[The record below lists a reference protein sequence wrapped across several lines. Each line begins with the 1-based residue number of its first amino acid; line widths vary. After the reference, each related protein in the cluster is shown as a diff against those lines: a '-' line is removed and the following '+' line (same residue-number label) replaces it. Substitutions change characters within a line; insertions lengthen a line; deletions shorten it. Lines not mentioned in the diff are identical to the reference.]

1 MLILDV
7 ANFEQWREVARDLLR
22 RGVSPHEVSW
32 TDDQQ
37 QNLFGEETPPP
48 NRTGVEQ
55 PRVPKAFLALAEAAA
70 CYRHPARWALL
81 YRVVSRLNR
90 GEPHLLDLASD
101 QDVRKL
107 TGMAGEVNRDV
118 HKMHAFVRFR
128 RVEGEQGEVFVA
140 WHEPAHLIV
149 ERATPF
155 FARRFQA
162 MHWSILT
169 PDRCAYWNG
178 KELTFGAGLTRA
190 DAPGQDATEELWKTY
205 YRHIFNPARI
215 KLQAM
220 ATEMPKRY
228 WHTMPETALIPSMLA
243 ESHSRVEQM
252 MRDQEQ
258 GESPA
263 SIAGRMLSQGT
274 TLDELRQRAVS
285 CQACELYKQATSTVF
300 GEGPPQAELMLVGE
314 QPGDQEDRQ
323 GRPFVG
329 PAGQLLRGALESLG
343 ISPDSVY
350 LSNTVKHFRWVA
362 SPSGGK
368 RRLHQRATARQIS
381 TCKGWVEAEIAIVK
395 PKVLVCLGATAGQ
408 ALLGSNFRLGADRGK
423 WLSSSLAEQVM
434 ATVHPSFLL
443 RIQDEEEKVR
453 QHHLFLRDLQMAV
466 AAVTPERAPS
476 ED

>member
-1 MLILDV
+1 MLIVDV
-7 ANFEQWREVARDLLR
+7 SNFDQWREVARDLLR
-22 RGVSPHEVSW
+22 RGVAPHEVSW

-37 QNLFGEETPPP
+37 ESLFGHEMPS
-48 NRTGVEQ
+48 GSSGIEQ
-55 PRVPKAFLALAEAAA
+55 PRVPKAFLSLARAAA

-81 YRVVSRLNR
+81 YRVLHRLNR
-90 GEPHLLDLASD
+90 GEPYLLDLASD

-128 RVEGEQGEVFVA
+128 KVEGEQGEMFVA

-155 FARRFQA
+155 FARRFQT
-162 MHWSILT
+162 MRWSILT
-169 PDRCAYWNG
+169 PDRCAYWDG
-178 KELTFGAGLTRA
+178 EELTFGSGLTRA
-190 DAPGQDATEELWKTY
+190 HAPGEDVTEELWKTY

-243 ESHSRVEQM
+243 ESHRRVEQM
-252 MRDQEQ
+252 MKDQEQ
-258 GESPA
+258 SELPA
-263 SIAGRMLSQGT
+263 SIAGRMLAQGA
-274 TLDELRQRAVS
+274 TLDELRQRARA
-285 CQACELYKQATSTVF
+285 CQACELYKHATTTVF
-300 GEGPPQAELMLVGE
+300 GEGPPQAALMLVGE

-329 PAGQLLRGALESLG
+329 PAGQLLRKSLETVG

-381 TCKGWVEAEIAIVK
+381 TCQGWVEAEIAIVK
-395 PKVLVCLGATAGQ
+395 PRVLVCLGATAGQ

-423 WLSSSLAEQVM
+423 WLASGLAERVM

-443 RIQDEEEKVR
+443 RIQDEEEKAR
-453 QHHLFLRDLQMAV
+453 QHGLFLRDLQMAV
-466 AAVTPERAPS
+466 TAVTAT
-476 ED
+476 